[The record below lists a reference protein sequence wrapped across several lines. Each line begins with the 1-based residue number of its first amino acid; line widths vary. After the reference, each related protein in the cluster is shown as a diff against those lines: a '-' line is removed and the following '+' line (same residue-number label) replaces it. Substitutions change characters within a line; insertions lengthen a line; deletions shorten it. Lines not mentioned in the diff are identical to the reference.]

1 MNAGWRP
8 ARRDYVLLAGV
19 ALIVA
24 LAIGLGT
31 TGPGY
36 TDAYYY
42 FNAGQRL
49 ATGQGLTDP
58 YVALTYI
65 GAPES
70 LPAPSHTYW
79 MPLASLLAA
88 LGGGSFRAAQIPFG
102 CCGSGWC
109 CWLSGWGRG
118 WAGRAATPGRRACWR
133 GLRVLRALFVT
144 TDTFTPFGLFGA
156 LCLLCTGMAAKAAI
170 GAAFAGAGAL
180 AGLAHLTRADG
191 LLLAGW

>member
-1 MNAGWRP
+1 M
-8 ARRDYVLLAGV
+8 

-58 YVALTYI
+58 YVALTYL
-65 GAPES
+65 GAPET

-88 LGGGSFRAAQIPFG
+88 LGGGSFRGAQIPFG
-102 CCGSGWC
+102 LLWIGLALLAFWLGARLGGSRRHAWAAGLLAVACGYY
-109 CWLSGWGRG
+109 
-118 WAGRAATPGRRACWR
+118 APY
-133 GLRVLRALFVT
+133 FVT
-144 TDTFTPFGLFGA
+144 TDTFAPFGFFGA
-156 LCLLCTGMAAKAAI
+156 AVPAADRDRPRSGATGGPSRRRARWPDW
-170 GAAFAGAGAL
+170 
-180 AGLAHLTRADG
+180 LT
-191 LLLAGW
+191 